1 MGRYR
6 PDGLASVKRTF
17 ELSPHCPLFELNGAD
32 ITDVSVSA
40 FSVIEA
46 FDVVEHIGSGLVSC
60 AVVIPFDSL
69 SFKCSEE
76 AFDHRVVVTTSSV
89 THAAGDAM
97 FLEQV
102 LEVIA

>member
-1 MGRYR
+1 M
-6 PDGLASVKRTF
+6 SVN
-17 ELSPHCPLFELNGAD
+17 LSAFWIA
-32 ITDVSVSA
+32 ISVSA
-40 FSVIEA
+40 FSVVEA
-46 FDVVEHIGSGLVSC
+46 LDVIEHIGSGFVSC
-60 AVVIPFDSL
+60 AVLLPFDAL

-89 THAAGDAM
+89 THAASDAM